1 MSTSSLSQS
10 IDDIVTQAFIVFY
23 CQCRTE
29 DNSIVISIRYIHL
42 IHHPYTLTICLSYY
56 YCKEQFHL
64 ISISFSS
71 DFHHLICLV
80 SCKNSVSVARGQ
92 GGQGGHWTPWKLDS
106 TKTNQA
112 CSKCH
117 FVVTNCWFRIKTTK
131 RFQAIKLV
139 VNLAN

>member
-1 MSTSSLSQS
+1 MLIHVQLP
-10 IDDIVTQAFIVFY
+10 F
-23 CQCRTE
+23 CQCIECFIIFITDTFHPHNNDIHIWTE
-29 DNSIVISIRYIHL
+29 FFPLDVSYKKISHNL
-42 IHHPYTLTICLSYY
+42 EGTTLNLLSM
-56 YCKEQFHL
+56 L
-64 ISISFSS
+64 
-71 DFHHLICLV
+71 
-80 SCKNSVSVARGQ
+80 SVCPSGL
-92 GGQGGHWTPWKLDS
+92 WTHKLGL